1 MSDPL
6 AKFELLQE
14 LGEEGREQLRAVLE
28 ERWLEAGQ
36 TLFTTQDEAS
46 ELWLLTEGQLRLE
59 ADGEPIGVLGPGEVL
74 GAASLVLISRR
85 ECSAVSET
93 PVRLL
98 SLSREN
104 YLRIRSDMPAV
115 ALNLQE
121 GILRELMRLVRLS
134 LCDLRRGGT
143 RAQP

>member
-14 LGEEGREQLRAVLE
+14 LSTEGREQLWQVLE

-36 TLFTTQDEAS
+36 TLFNAQDEAS
-46 ELWLLTEGQLRLE
+46 EMWLLAEGQLRLE
-59 ADGEPIGVLGPGEVL
+59 ADGASIGVLGPGEVL
-74 GAASLVLISRR
+74 GAASIVLIGRR
-85 ECSAVSET
+85 ECTAVSET

-104 YLRIRSDMPAV
+104 YLRFRSDMPTV
-115 ALNLQE
+115 ALALQE
-121 GILRELMRLVRLS
+121 GILRELTRLVRLS
-134 LCDLRRGGT
+134 LGDLRRGGT